1 MNKKVLNNYNTEMEK
16 TKMKKKLVTV
26 LMTIATLLTTL
37 PTTALASTQT
47 VDPADNQSFDVIAS
61 ANVTDE
67 DLAQLGLNVVVSFPV
82 EIILSMDGTKAF
94 SGSDKVY
101 AYGIMDSNNT
111 LSVTID
117 TSNENYGKVKYRET
131 AFDTGKDS
139 TTNFFASV
147 TETLSKESFTA
158 EETMNNYLAQMEGN
172 DMLNYSQLNIN
183 IKNLIPTFGTGIYY
197 TNVPL
202 KIALQ

>member
-1 MNKKVLNNYNTEMEK
+1 
-16 TKMKKKLVTV
+16 MKKKLVTV
-26 LMTIATLLTTL
+26 LMTMATLLTTL
-37 PTTALASTQT
+37 PATALASTQT
-47 VDPADNQSFDVIAS
+47 VDPSDNQSFDVIAS

-82 EIILSMDGTKAF
+82 EIILSIDGSKAF

-101 AYGIMDSNNT
+101 AYGIMDSDNT

-117 TSNENYGKVKYRET
+117 TSNENYGKVKYRKT
-131 AFDTGKDS
+131 SSDTGTDS
-139 TTNFFASV
+139 TTNFFATV

-172 DMLNYSQLNIN
+172 DMLNYSQLNIS

-197 TNVPL
+197 TNVPFR
-202 KIALQ
+202 IALQ